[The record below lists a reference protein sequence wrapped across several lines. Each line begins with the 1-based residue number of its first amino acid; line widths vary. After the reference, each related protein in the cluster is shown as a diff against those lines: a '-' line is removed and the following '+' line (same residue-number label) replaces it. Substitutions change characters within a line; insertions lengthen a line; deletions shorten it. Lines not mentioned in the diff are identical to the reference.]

1 MEHHRRKKKESK
13 DQKVIE
19 ILAIRD
25 ELKKDASL
33 AEPADMACKGMYKC
47 SKLADDA
54 CLARIKKDLLA
65 LKGEKPAK
73 KKGGRARSRSKGRSK
88 SKSRK

>member
-1 MEHHRRKKKESK
+1 MDHHKRKKKESK

-19 ILAIRD
+19 ILALRD
-25 ELKKDASL
+25 DLKKDAAI
-33 AEPADMACKGMYKC
+33 AEAADMACKGMYKC

-65 LKGEKPAK
+65 LKNEKPAK
-73 KKGGRARSRSKGRSK
+73 KKGGRARSRSRSRSK
-88 SKSRK
+88 SKTRK